1 MRIGKND
8 HSYALLAARHA
19 RGELFFDMHACEIRR
34 TVKVWN
40 RRKRR
45 EEVCVANI
53 VQSEWLPY
61 CMYVCTTVLRVSE
74 GGLGLMICI
83 DGQVRYV

>member
-1 MRIGKND
+1 MRRD
-8 HSYALLAARHA
+8 TFYTCMYA
-19 RGELFFDMHACEIRR
+19 EIRC
-34 TVKVWN
+34 TVKVLN
-40 RRKRR
+40 RR
-45 EEVCVANI
+45 EEEGRGVVANI

-61 CMYVCTTVLRVSE
+61 CMYVYTTVLRVSE